1 MKNVLIIPRCEAG
14 DVLMIVLIFFPHLSL
29 NVLINKV
36 LSQRKECKAR
46 KKNKAGYKAPSSR
59 TVGQGQSVESRHTRV
74 GDKKDRWTDKACQ
87 IAAVRRKYH
96 NSYIFTQRL

>member
-1 MKNVLIIPRCEAG
+1 MDRLTIRVVDMARIAFSTI
-14 DVLMIVLIFFPHLSL
+14 
-29 NVLINKV
+29 
-36 LSQRKECKAR
+36 KAR